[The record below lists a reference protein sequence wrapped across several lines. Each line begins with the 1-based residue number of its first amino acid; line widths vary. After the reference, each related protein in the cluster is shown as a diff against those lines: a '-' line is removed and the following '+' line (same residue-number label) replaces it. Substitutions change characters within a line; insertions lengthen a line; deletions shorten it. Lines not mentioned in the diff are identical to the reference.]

1 MVGTIN
7 EKNMFSVLN
16 EEQETQVT
24 QELEQNTQATEEI
37 EQETQVTQEVK
48 QTTRSTFKG
57 REVVPLVRKAI
68 QKCRKEA
75 ESHSVTKQPTPT
87 NTPVQ
92 TSTTPTKFMV
102 ATSYLEQNRPP
113 MRHQQTA
120 TRPNN
125 DGSYPTVDSKCT
137 KACTRALLQENG
149 RYGVCTKPS
158 CTFAHSLDELRDT
171 MCRFDASCRTINGT
185 RRNDWTID
193 TSNVCKYRHS
203 IESKEAWFRRT
214 GQSIPA
220 LPQTKMCKEEPLQ
233 TVEGSEQTP
242 LKTLEL
248 LSQQFRNT
256 ENVEQRPLQ
265 TVDLPPK
272 GAEQTPSETIQ
283 LLIQEFKNTRRPTEQ
298 TPLQQ
303 VDLPT
308 EPVIDESTHTY
319 DWNIHRPVEFY
330 NQTFRTQ
337 APSEYT
343 YGDSIHRDSVVHK
356 RDRSLSPDHRSHTR
370 SVHVITVPTKE
381 LAEIAVKSL
390 IDREIYNFKIVLG

>member
-7 EKNMFSVLN
+7 QKNMFSVLN

-24 QELEQNTQATEEI
+24 QEVEQKTQDI
-37 EQETQVTQEVK
+37 EQVTQEVEQVTQEVEQK
-48 QTTRSTFKG
+48 TRSTFKG

-68 QKCRKEA
+68 QKCRKEV
-75 ESHSVTKQPTPT
+75 ESHSVTKQAAPTPT

-102 ATSYLEQNRPP
+102 ATSYLEQNRPV
-113 MRHQQTA
+113 RHQQTA
-120 TRPNN
+120 T
-125 DGSYPTVDSKCT
+125 GSYPTVDSKCT

-220 LPQTKMCKEEPLQ
+220 LPQTKMCKEEPVQ
-233 TVEGSEQTP
+233 TLEGSEQTP
-242 LKTLEL
+242 FE
-248 LSQQFRNT
+248 LSQEFQKMANKSLFKQLLMQ
-256 ENVEQRPLQ
+256 EFKKKPPLQ
-265 TVDLPPK
+265 T
-272 GAEQTPSETIQ
+272 
-283 LLIQEFKNTRRPTEQ
+283 
-298 TPLQQ
+298 

-308 EPVIDESTHTY
+308 EPVIDEPTHTY

-343 YGDSIHRDSVVHK
+343 YGDSVHTYGDSVHTYGDSIHRDSVVHK
-356 RDRSLSPDHRSHTR
+356 RDRSLSPDHRSHAR

>member
-24 QELEQNTQATEEI
+24 QEVEQKTQV
-37 EQETQVTQEVK
+37 QVTQEVEQK
-48 QTTRSTFKG
+48 TRSTFKG

-68 QKCRKEA
+68 QKCRKEV
-75 ESHSVTKQPTPT
+75 ESHSVTKQAIPT

-92 TSTTPTKFMV
+92 TSSTTPTKFMV
-102 ATSYLEQNRPP
+102 ATSYLEQNRPV
-113 MRHQQTA
+113 RHQQTA
-120 TRPNN
+120 T
-125 DGSYPTVDSKCT
+125 GSYPTVDSKCT

-242 LKTLEL
+242 FE
-248 LSQQFRNT
+248 LSQEFQKMVNKSLFKQLLMQEFKKKT
-256 ENVEQRPLQ
+256 PLQ
-265 TVDLPPK
+265 T
-272 GAEQTPSETIQ
+272 
-283 LLIQEFKNTRRPTEQ
+283 
-298 TPLQQ
+298 

-308 EPVIDESTHTY
+308 EPVIDEPPLQTVDLPTEPVIDEPPHTY

-343 YGDSIHRDSVVHK
+343 YGDSVHTYGDSIHRDSVVHK
-356 RDRSLSPDHRSHTR
+356 RDRSLSPDHRSNTR